1 MFLQLFITSLIFS
14 VTFCSFQCT
23 SLSLRWLNDS
33 SVLFNATVIG
43 IVFLLSFGD
52 CSLLVYRNN
61 RCKMLQVW
69 SALCSQ
75 VCREAQEKGEGRG
88 KLEQNGHETFYHF
101 ECDFFFSWVFPSL
114 VVVDL

>member
-1 MFLQLFITSLIFS
+1 
-14 VTFCSFQCT
+14 
-23 SLSLRWLNDS
+23 
-33 SVLFNATVIG
+33 
-43 IVFLLSFGD
+43 
-52 CSLLVYRNN
+52 
-61 RCKMLQVW
+61 MLQVW

-75 VCREAQEKGEGRG
+75 FCREAQEKGEGRG